1 MKLLNDDMVCLCE
14 RERGGREGGEGE
26 IQSHNREIAAD
37 IHCMNPS
44 HPPTHPHRHGITLP
58 ICTNT
63 S

>member
-26 IQSHNREIAAD
+26 IQSRSRYSLHESLT
-37 IHCMNPS
+37 PS
-44 HPPTHPHRHGITLP
+44 HTP
-58 ICTNT
+58 